1 MSRADGD
8 MKLRI
13 LVVEDSLTVRRRL
26 CETLAADAG
35 IEVVGEAEDGRRAI
49 ELCQALRPDAMTM
62 DMMLPVMTGLAATEY
77 IMAHCPTPILVVSS
91 SINRGE
97 LFKTYDALAAGA
109 VDVLEKPR
117 GDEPEGHW
125 EQRFIDTVK
134 LVARIRVITHL
145 RARSGPGL
153 HQAAPILAPAVDA
166 APARPCRLIAIGA
179 STGGPGAMVEVLR
192 GLSPQMRVPV
202 LLVLHINEHFGTA
215 FADWLDAQTPRRV
228 AFARDGEP
236 LGELANRVALA
247 PPGYHLAVRHG
258 RLHLART
265 PERHSC
271 RPSVDVLFESVALE
285 CGAAAAG
292 CLLTGMGRD
301 GAMGLLAMRRAG
313 GSTIAQDEASS
324 VIYGMPREAALLG
337 AAMQVLPL
345 RDIGPALSAL
355 ATANEETRR

>member
-1 MSRADGD
+1 MNRSDGHA
-8 MKLRI
+8 KLRV

-26 CETLAADAG
+26 CETLAADAA

-49 ELCQALRPDAMTM
+49 ELCQSLRPDVLTM

-97 LFKTYDALAAGA
+97 LFRTYDALAAGA

-125 EQRFIDTVK
+125 ERRFIDTVK

-145 RARSGPGL
+145 RARCGL
-153 HQAAPILAPAVDA
+153 GSPRVDA
-166 APARPCRLIAIGA
+166 APASVIDPVPAGPCRLIAIGA
-179 STGGPGAMVEVLR
+179 STGGPGAIVEVLR
-192 GLSPQMRVPV
+192 GLSPKLRAPV
-202 LLVLHINEHFGTA
+202 LLVLHINEPFGSA

-236 LGELANRVALA
+236 VADVAGRVALA
-247 PPGYHLAVRHG
+247 PPGHHLVVRHG
-258 RLHLART
+258 RLHLTQT

-271 RPSVDVLFESVALE
+271 RPSVDVLFESVASD
-285 CGAAAAG
+285 CGASAAG

-301 GAMGLLAMRRAG
+301 GAAGLLAMRRAG
-313 GSTIAQDEASS
+313 GSTNAQDEATS

-337 AAMQVLPL
+337 AAMHVLPL
-345 RDIGPALSAL
+345 PDIGPALSSL
-355 ATANEETRR
+355 ASANGGTRR